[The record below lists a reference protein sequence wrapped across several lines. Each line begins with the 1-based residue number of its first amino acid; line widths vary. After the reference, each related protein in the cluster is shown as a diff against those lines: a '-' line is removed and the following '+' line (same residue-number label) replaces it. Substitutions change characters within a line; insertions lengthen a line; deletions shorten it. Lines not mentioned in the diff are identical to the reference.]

1 MCVCN
6 GTAEPHARSQHNTV
20 NHCAR
25 SVARLCPTLGSPMG
39 WSPPCSSVHGTLQ
52 QDSWSGLPCS
62 PPGDLPHPG
71 TGPAS
76 LASQATEPPG
86 EPPKLTIL

>member
-39 WSPPCSSVHGTLQ
+39 WSPPRLLCPLDSPARLLEWVALLPSRRSSPSR
-52 QDSWSGLPCS
+52 DW
-62 PPGDLPHPG
+62 PGVSCIAG
-71 TGPAS
+71 Y
-76 LASQATEPPG
+76 
-86 EPPKLTIL
+86 